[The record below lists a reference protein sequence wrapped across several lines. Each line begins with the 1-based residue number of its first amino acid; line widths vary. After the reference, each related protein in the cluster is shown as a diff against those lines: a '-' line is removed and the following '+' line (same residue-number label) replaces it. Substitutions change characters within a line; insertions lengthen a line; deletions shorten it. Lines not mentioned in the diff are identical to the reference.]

1 MNNSIVSLLLIQIIL
16 IALNA
21 VFASAELAVL
31 SVNESKINRLAER
44 GSKKARR
51 LRKLLKEPAKFLST
65 IQIAITLSGF
75 LGSAFAADGF
85 SDPLVDWLV
94 GLGATL
100 SRNTLDILSV
110 IFITLVLSYFTLIFG
125 ELVPKRIAM
134 KKSEALALKVSGIV
148 SGISVLF
155 KPIVWLL
162 SVSTNTVLRMLGIDP
177 NETEEQICEEDIRM
191 MVETGGETGAIDK
204 DEQIFIQNVFEFDD
218 LSVGE
223 ILTHRTDLTMLWLE
237 DTDETWEKVICSSS
251 FSRYPVCDGSP
262 DRVVGVLNAKVY
274 LREKDKSRDNIMC
287 SALEPAYFVPETV
300 KADVLFRNM
309 KQTHNTFAVVLDEYG
324 GLTGVVTIQDLIE
337 KLVGALQEKPSI
349 SETAE
354 PQIKQ
359 IDCNTWEI
367 SGNAELDEI
376 ERAIGVTFDTEY
388 INTFTGYIFDR
399 LKGIPDD
406 GQTNIEL
413 KLDNIS
419 VTIKEIKDHQAV
431 LAEIKRI
438 DHSIEKETQKWRII
452 INHPPKNRC
461 GSCKP
466 VQRD

>member
-1 MNNSIVSLLLIQIIL
+1 MRYSIASLLLIQIIL

-100 SRNTLDILSV
+100 SRNTLDTLSV

-162 SVSTNTVLRMLGIDP
+162 SVSTNAVLRMLGIDP

-204 DEQIFIQNVFEFDD
+204 DEQIFIQNVFEFDE

-376 ERAIGVTFDTEY
+376 ERAIGVSFDTEY

-399 LKGIPDD
+399 LQGIPDD
-406 GQTNIEL
+406 G
-413 KLDNIS
+413 
-419 VTIKEIKDHQAV
+419 
-431 LAEIKRI
+431 
-438 DHSIEKETQKWRII
+438 
-452 INHPPKNRC
+452 KND
-461 GSCKP
+461 GLL
-466 VQRD
+466 

>member
-1 MNNSIVSLLLIQIIL
+1 MNNSILSLLLIQIIL

-31 SVNESKINRLAER
+31 SVNESKINRLAEH
-44 GSKKARR
+44 GNKKARR

-94 GLGATL
+94 GLGVTL
-100 SRNTLDILSV
+100 SRNTLDTLSV
-110 IFITLVLSYFTLIFG
+110 IFITLILSYFTLIFG

-162 SVSTNTVLRMLGIDP
+162 SVSTNAVLRMLGIDP

-191 MVETGGETGAIDK
+191 MVETGGESGAIDK
-204 DEQIFIQNVFEFDD
+204 DEQTFIQNVFEFDD

-223 ILTHRTDLTMLWLE
+223 ILTHRTDLTILWLE
-237 DTDETWEKVICSSS
+237 DTDETWEKVICNSS

-337 KLVGALQEKPSI
+337 ELVGDLQENPSI

-354 PQIKQ
+354 PQIRQ
-359 IDCNTWEI
+359 LDCDTWEI

-406 GQTNIEL
+406 GKTNIEL

-419 VTIKEIKDHQAV
+419 LTIKEIKDHQVV

-438 DHSIEKETQKWRII
+438 DYSTEKETQK
-452 INHPPKNRC
+452 
-461 GSCKP
+461 
-466 VQRD
+466 

>member
-1 MNNSIVSLLLIQIIL
+1 MNNSILSLLLIQIIL

-31 SVNESKINRLAER
+31 SVNESKINRLAEH
-44 GSKKARR
+44 GNKKARR

-94 GLGATL
+94 GLGVTL
-100 SRNTLDILSV
+100 SRNTLDTLSV
-110 IFITLVLSYFTLIFG
+110 IFITLILSYFTLIFG

-162 SVSTNTVLRMLGIDP
+162 SVSTNAVLRMLGIDP

-191 MVETGGETGAIDK
+191 MVETGGESGAIDK
-204 DEQIFIQNVFEFDD
+204 DEQTFIQNVFEFDD

-237 DTDETWEKVICSSS
+237 DTDETWEKVICNSS

-337 KLVGALQEKPSI
+337 ELVGDLQENPSI

-354 PQIKQ
+354 PQIRQ
-359 IDCNTWEI
+359 LDCDTWEI

-406 GQTNIEL
+406 GKTNIEL

-419 VTIKEIKDHQAV
+419 LTIKEIKDHQVV

-438 DHSIEKETQKWRII
+438 DYSTEKETQK
-452 INHPPKNRC
+452 
-461 GSCKP
+461 
-466 VQRD
+466 

>member
-1 MNNSIVSLLLIQIIL
+1 MKNSIISLLLIQIIL

-100 SRNTLDILSV
+100 SRNTLDTLSV

-162 SVSTNTVLRMLGIDP
+162 SVSTNAVLRMLGIDP
-177 NETEEQICEEDIRM
+177 SETEEQICEEDIRM

-337 KLVGALQEKPSI
+337 KLVGDLQENPSI

-354 PQIKQ
+354 PQIRQ

-376 ERAIGVTFDTEY
+376 EREVGVTFDTEY

-419 VTIKEIKDHQAV
+419 VTIKEIKDHQVV

-438 DHSIEKETQKWRII
+438 DHSTEKETQK
-452 INHPPKNRC
+452 
-461 GSCKP
+461 
-466 VQRD
+466 

>member
-31 SVNESKINRLAER
+31 SVNESKINRLAEP

-100 SRNTLDILSV
+100 SRNTLDTLSV

-162 SVSTNTVLRMLGIDP
+162 SVSTNAVLRMLGIDP

-300 KADVLFRNM
+300 KADVLFPNM

-376 ERAIGVTFDTEY
+376 ERAIGVSFDTEY

-419 VTIKEIKDHQAV
+419 VTIKEIKDHQVV

-438 DHSIEKETQKWRII
+438 DHSIEKETQK
-452 INHPPKNRC
+452 
-461 GSCKP
+461 
-466 VQRD
+466 

>member
-100 SRNTLDILSV
+100 SRNTLDTLSV

-177 NETEEQICEEDIRM
+177 NETEEQVCEEDIRM

-204 DEQIFIQNVFEFDD
+204 DEQTFIQNVFEFDD

-337 KLVGALQEKPSI
+337 KLVGELQEKPSI

-354 PQIKQ
+354 PQIRQ
-359 IDCNTWEI
+359 IDCDTWEI

-419 VTIKEIKDHQAV
+419 VTIKEIKDHQVV

-438 DHSIEKETQKWRII
+438 DHSTEKETQK
-452 INHPPKNRC
+452 
-461 GSCKP
+461 
-466 VQRD
+466 

>member
-31 SVNESKINRLAER
+31 SVNESKINRLAEH

-94 GLGATL
+94 GLGVTL
-100 SRNTLDILSV
+100 SPNTLDTLSV

-162 SVSTNTVLRMLGIDP
+162 SVSTNAVLRMLGIDP
-177 NETEEQICEEDIRM
+177 NETEEQVCEEDIRM

-204 DEQIFIQNVFEFDD
+204 DEQNFIQNVFEFDD

-223 ILTHRTDLTMLWLE
+223 ILTHRTDLTMLWLG
-237 DTDETWEKVICSSS
+237 DTDETWEKVICNSN

-262 DRVVGVLNAKVY
+262 DKVVGVLNAKIY

-324 GLTGVVTIQDLIE
+324 GLTGIVTIQDLIE
-337 KLVGALQEKPSI
+337 ELVGELQENPSI

-354 PQIKQ
+354 PQIRQ
-359 IDCNTWEI
+359 LDCDTWEI

-399 LKGIPDD
+399 LKEIPDD
-406 GQTNIEL
+406 GKTNIEL

-419 VTIKEIKDHQAV
+419 LTIKEIKDHQVV
-431 LAEIKRI
+431 LAEIKKI
-438 DHSIEKETQKWRII
+438 DYSTEKET
-452 INHPPKNRC
+452 PK
-461 GSCKP
+461 
-466 VQRD
+466 

>member
-1 MNNSIVSLLLIQIIL
+1 MNNSIISLLLIQIIL

-100 SRNTLDILSV
+100 SRNTLDTLSV

-162 SVSTNTVLRMLGIDP
+162 SVSTNAVLRMLGIDP

-204 DEQIFIQNVFEFDD
+204 DEQTFIQNVFEFDD

-337 KLVGALQEKPSI
+337 KLVGELQENPSI

-354 PQIKQ
+354 PQIRQ
-359 IDCNTWEI
+359 IDCDTWEI

-388 INTFTGYIFDR
+388 INTFTGYIFDC

-406 GQTNIEL
+406 GKTNIEL

-419 VTIKEIKDHQAV
+419 VTIKEIKDHQVV

-438 DHSIEKETQKWRII
+438 DHSIEKETQK
-452 INHPPKNRC
+452 
-461 GSCKP
+461 
-466 VQRD
+466 

>member
-1 MNNSIVSLLLIQIIL
+1 MKNSIISLLLIQIIL

-100 SRNTLDILSV
+100 SRNTLDTLSV

-162 SVSTNTVLRMLGIDP
+162 SVSTNAVLRMLGIDP
-177 NETEEQICEEDIRM
+177 NETEERICEEDIRM

-337 KLVGALQEKPSI
+337 KLVGDLQENPSI

-354 PQIKQ
+354 PQIRQ

-376 ERAIGVTFDTEY
+376 EREVGVTFDTEY

-419 VTIKEIKDHQAV
+419 VTIKEIKDHQVV

-438 DHSIEKETQKWRII
+438 DHSTEKETQK
-452 INHPPKNRC
+452 
-461 GSCKP
+461 
-466 VQRD
+466 

>member
-85 SDPLVDWLV
+85 SDPLVDWLI

-100 SRNTLDILSV
+100 SRNTLDTLSV

-162 SVSTNTVLRMLGIDP
+162 SVSTNAVLRMLGIDP

-337 KLVGALQEKPSI
+337 KLVGELQENPSI

-354 PQIKQ
+354 PQIRQ
-359 IDCNTWEI
+359 IDCDTWEI

-419 VTIKEIKDHQAV
+419 VTIKEIKDHQVV

-438 DHSIEKETQKWRII
+438 DHSIEKETQK
-452 INHPPKNRC
+452 
-461 GSCKP
+461 
-466 VQRD
+466 

>member
-1 MNNSIVSLLLIQIIL
+1 MNNSIISLLLIQIIL

-21 VFASAELAVL
+21 VFSSAELAVL

-100 SRNTLDILSV
+100 SRNTLDTLSV

-419 VTIKEIKDHQAV
+419 VTIKEIKDHQVV

-438 DHSIEKETQKWRII
+438 DHSIEKETQK
-452 INHPPKNRC
+452 
-461 GSCKP
+461 
-466 VQRD
+466 

>member
-31 SVNESKINRLAER
+31 SVNESKINRLAEH

-94 GLGATL
+94 GLGVTL
-100 SRNTLDILSV
+100 SPNTLDTLSV

-162 SVSTNTVLRMLGIDP
+162 SVSTNAVLRMLGIDP
-177 NETEEQICEEDIRM
+177 NETEEQVCEEDIRM

-204 DEQIFIQNVFEFDD
+204 DEQNFIQNVFEFDD

-237 DTDETWEKVICSSS
+237 DTDETWEKVICDSS

-262 DRVVGVLNAKVY
+262 DKVVGVLNAKIY

-324 GLTGVVTIQDLIE
+324 GLTGIVTIQDLIE
-337 KLVGALQEKPSI
+337 ELVGELQENPSI

-354 PQIKQ
+354 PQIRQ
-359 IDCNTWEI
+359 LDCDTWEI

-376 ERAIGVTFDTEY
+376 ERALGVTFDTEY
-388 INTFTGYIFDR
+388 INTFTGYIFDH

-406 GQTNIEL
+406 GKTNIEL

-419 VTIKEIKDHQAV
+419 VTIKEIKEHQVV
-431 LAEIKRI
+431 LAEIKKN
-438 DHSIEKETQKWRII
+438 DYSTEQET
-452 INHPPKNRC
+452 PK
-461 GSCKP
+461 
-466 VQRD
+466 

>member
-1 MNNSIVSLLLIQIIL
+1 MNDSIVSLLLIQIIL

-51 LRKLLKEPAKFLST
+51 LGKLLKEPAKFLST

-94 GLGATL
+94 GLGVTL
-100 SRNTLDILSV
+100 SRNTLDTLSV
-110 IFITLVLSYFTLIFG
+110 IFITLILSYFTLIFG

-162 SVSTNTVLRMLGIDP
+162 SVSTNAVLRMLGIDP

-204 DEQIFIQNVFEFDD
+204 DEQNFIQNVFEFDD

-262 DRVVGVLNAKVY
+262 DRVVGVLNAKIY

-309 KQTHNTFAVVLDEYG
+309 KQTHNIFAVVLDEYG

-337 KLVGALQEKPSI
+337 ELVGDLQENPSI
-349 SETAE
+349 SETAD
-354 PQIKQ
+354 PQIRQ
-359 IDCNTWEI
+359 IDCDTWEI

-406 GQTNIEL
+406 GKTNIEL

-419 VTIKEIKDHQAV
+419 VTIKEIKDHQVV

-438 DHSIEKETQKWRII
+438 DYSTEKETQK
-452 INHPPKNRC
+452 
-461 GSCKP
+461 
-466 VQRD
+466 

>member
-100 SRNTLDILSV
+100 SRNTLDTLSV

-204 DEQIFIQNVFEFDD
+204 DEQTFIQNVFEFDD

-223 ILTHRTDLTMLWLE
+223 ILTHRTDLTILWLE

-388 INTFTGYIFDR
+388 INTFTGYIFDC

-419 VTIKEIKDHQAV
+419 VTIKEIKDHQVV

-438 DHSIEKETQKWRII
+438 DHSIEKETQK
-452 INHPPKNRC
+452 
-461 GSCKP
+461 
-466 VQRD
+466 

>member
-1 MNNSIVSLLLIQIIL
+1 MNDSILSLLLIQIIL

-51 LRKLLKEPAKFLST
+51 LGKLLKEPAKFLST

-94 GLGATL
+94 GLGVTL
-100 SRNTLDILSV
+100 SRNTLDTLSV
-110 IFITLVLSYFTLIFG
+110 IFITLILSYFTLIFG

-162 SVSTNTVLRMLGIDP
+162 SVSTNAVLRMLGIDP

-204 DEQIFIQNVFEFDD
+204 DEQNFIQNVFEFDD

-262 DRVVGVLNAKVY
+262 DRVVGVLNAKIY

-337 KLVGALQEKPSI
+337 ELVGDLQENPSI
-349 SETAE
+349 SETAD
-354 PQIKQ
+354 PQIRQ
-359 IDCNTWEI
+359 IDCDTWEI

-406 GQTNIEL
+406 GKTNIEL

-419 VTIKEIKDHQAV
+419 VTIKEIKDHQVV

-438 DHSIEKETQKWRII
+438 DYSTEKEMQK
-452 INHPPKNRC
+452 
-461 GSCKP
+461 
-466 VQRD
+466 

>member
-44 GSKKARR
+44 GGKKARR

-100 SRNTLDILSV
+100 SRNTLDTLSV

-237 DTDETWEKVICSSS
+237 DTDETWEEVICSSS

-419 VTIKEIKDHQAV
+419 VTIKEIKDHQVV

-438 DHSIEKETQKWRII
+438 DHSIEKETQK
-452 INHPPKNRC
+452 
-461 GSCKP
+461 
-466 VQRD
+466 

>member
-1 MNNSIVSLLLIQIIL
+1 MNNSLVSLLLIQIIL

-100 SRNTLDILSV
+100 SRNTLDTLSV

-419 VTIKEIKDHQAV
+419 VTIKEIKDHQVV

-438 DHSIEKETQKWRII
+438 DHSIEKETQK
-452 INHPPKNRC
+452 
-461 GSCKP
+461 
-466 VQRD
+466 

>member
-1 MNNSIVSLLLIQIIL
+1 MNNSILSLLLIQIIL

-31 SVNESKINRLAER
+31 SVNESKINRLAEH
-44 GSKKARR
+44 GNKKARR

-94 GLGATL
+94 GLGVTL
-100 SRNTLDILSV
+100 SRNTLDTLSV

-162 SVSTNTVLRMLGIDP
+162 SVSTNAVLRMLGIDP

-191 MVETGGETGAIDK
+191 MVETGGESGAIDK
-204 DEQIFIQNVFEFDD
+204 DEQTFIQNVFEFDD

-237 DTDETWEKVICSSS
+237 DTDETWEKVICNSS

-337 KLVGALQEKPSI
+337 ELVGDLQENPSI

-354 PQIKQ
+354 PQIRQ
-359 IDCNTWEI
+359 LDCDTWEI

-406 GQTNIEL
+406 GKTNIEL

-419 VTIKEIKDHQAV
+419 VTIKEIKDHQVV

-438 DHSIEKETQKWRII
+438 DYSTEKETQK
-452 INHPPKNRC
+452 
-461 GSCKP
+461 
-466 VQRD
+466 

>member
-31 SVNESKINRLAER
+31 SVNEAKINRLADH

-94 GLGATL
+94 GLGVTL
-100 SRNTLDILSV
+100 SRNTLDTLSV

-134 KKSEALALKVSGIV
+134 KKSEALALEVSGIV

-162 SVSTNTVLRMLGIDP
+162 SVSTNTVLRMLGINP

-204 DEQIFIQNVFEFDD
+204 DEQNFIQNVFEFDD
-218 LSVGE
+218 LSVVE

-237 DTDETWEKVICSSS
+237 DTDETWEKVICNSS

-262 DRVVGVLNAKVY
+262 DRVVGVLNAKIY
-274 LREKDKSRDNIMC
+274 LREKDKNRDNIMC
-287 SALEPAYFVPETV
+287 SALEPAYFIPETV

-324 GLTGVVTIQDLIE
+324 GLTGIVTIQDLIE
-337 KLVGALQEKPSI
+337 ELVGELQENPSI

-354 PQIKQ
+354 PQIRQ
-359 IDCNTWEI
+359 LDCDIWEI

-388 INTFTGYIFDR
+388 INTFTGYIFDH

-406 GQTNIEL
+406 GKTNIEL

-419 VTIKEIKDHQAV
+419 VTIKEIRDHQVV
-431 LAEIKRI
+431 LAEIKKI
-438 DHSIEKETQKWRII
+438 DYSTEKETQK
-452 INHPPKNRC
+452 
-461 GSCKP
+461 
-466 VQRD
+466 